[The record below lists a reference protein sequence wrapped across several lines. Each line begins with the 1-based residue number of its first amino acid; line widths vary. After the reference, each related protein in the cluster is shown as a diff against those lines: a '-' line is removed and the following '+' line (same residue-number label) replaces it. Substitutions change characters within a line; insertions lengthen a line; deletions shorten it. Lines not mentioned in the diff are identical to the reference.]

1 VKQIESQQFL
11 LISLSNNIFSATSHS
26 YRQKTTNMRK
36 SMFSLLLLLFVFH
49 QLIFCQVADKRFAG
63 LDTTFDRILKDWKA
77 AGFAVAVVEKNKIV
91 YSKGA
96 GFRDFE
102 KKLPVTPNT
111 LFAIGSC
118 TKAFTASLIGLL
130 EKDGKIEYDKPVR
143 DYLPELKFYNDAM
156 NDQVTVRDM
165 MCHRT
170 GLPRHDYSWYL
181 FPTTRDS
188 LIYRIRYMEP
198 TAGVR
203 EKWQYNNFMFLAQ
216 GVLAE
221 KLFGAKWEQLV
232 KEKFFDPLGMKS
244 SVFSVKDME
253 KSSDASLGYLVYKDN
268 LIFKMDYYNIDA
280 MGPAGCIN
288 SSVNDMANWV
298 ITWINGG
305 KFNDKEIIPPQYVTE
320 AMSSQMTTGGALPD
334 KDNPDIHLSNYGF
347 GWSISS
353 YRGHYRVQHGGN
365 IDGFSA
371 MTCFF
376 PSDSIGIVILTNQ
389 NGSTVPAIVRNI
401 IADRLLK
408 LTRKDWNASL
418 LAADRKA
425 KADAKEA
432 NKNKTA
438 PPKTDGQRTHPL
450 KDYEGLY
457 ANPGYGSIDIFLR
470 NDSLFGQVPGK
481 LIWFRHAWYD
491 VFNVFE
497 INKKFGIDTTEES
510 TPFQFQLSRAGEI
523 NSVEAE
529 MQPGLKPIQFTRT
542 PKPAPVD
549 ASELQKYVG
558 DYELSGVTA
567 KVYIK
572 TDKLFVLVP
581 GQPEYETIPAGNR
594 EFKLKV
600 LSGYSIKF
608 DVNEKNEVTGLNFIQ
623 PNGTFKAKRK

>member
-1 VKQIESQQFL
+1 MRKPSLSFL
-11 LISLSNNIFSATSHS
+11 LVLLICQQTS
-26 YRQKTTNMRK
+26 
-36 SMFSLLLLLFVFH
+36 
-49 QLIFCQVADKRFAG
+49 FCQSVDKRFAG
-63 LDTTFDRILKDWKA
+63 LDTAFNRVLKDWKA

-102 KKLPVTPNT
+102 KKIPVTPNT

-130 EKDGKIEYDKPVR
+130 EKDNKLEYDKPVR
-143 DYLPELKFYNDAM
+143 DYLPELKFYTDAM

-170 GLPRHDYSWYL
+170 GLPRHDFSWYL

-198 TAGVR
+198 TAAVR

-221 KLFGAKWEQLV
+221 KLFGQKWEQLV
-232 KEKFFDPLGMKS
+232 KEKFFEPLGMKS
-244 SVFSVKDME
+244 SNFSVLDME
-253 KSSDASLGYLVYKDN
+253 KNGDASLGYMVFKDSVVM
-268 LIFKMDYYNIDA
+268 KMDYYNIDA
-280 MGPAGCIN
+280 MGPAGSIN

-305 KFNDKEIIPPQYVTE
+305 KFNGKEILPGQYVTE

-334 KDNPDIHLSNYGF
+334 KETPDIHLSNYGF

-376 PSDSIGIVILTNQ
+376 PSDSIGIIVLTNQ

-401 IADRLLK
+401 IADRMLNLP
-408 LTRKDWNASL
+408 RKDWNGNL

-438 PPKTDGQRTHPL
+438 PTKIEGQRTHPL

-457 ANPGYGSIDIFLR
+457 AHPGYGTLDIFSR
-470 NDSLFGQVPGK
+470 NDSLFAKVSNK
-481 LIWFRHAWYD
+481 NFWFKHAHYD

-497 INKKFGIDTTEES
+497 IDKKLGIDTTDDN
-510 TPFQFQLSRAGEI
+510 TAFQFQMNRAGEI
-523 NSVEAE
+523 TWVEAE
-529 MQPGLKPIQFTRT
+529 LQPGLKPLQFMKT
-542 PKPAPVD
+542 PKAAPVD
-549 ASELQKYVG
+549 SAQLKKYEG
-558 DYELSGVTA
+558 EYELGAVTA
-567 KVYIK
+567 KVYLK
-572 TDKLFVLVP
+572 SNVLYVFVP
-581 GQPEYETIPAGNR
+581 GQPEYETIPAGNH

-600 LSGYSIKF
+600 LPGYSVKF
-608 DVNEKNEVTGLNFIQ
+608 EVNDNGDVTALNFIQ

>member
-1 VKQIESQQFL
+1 MRKPSLSFL
-11 LISLSNNIFSATSHS
+11 LVLLICQQTS
-26 YRQKTTNMRK
+26 
-36 SMFSLLLLLFVFH
+36 
-49 QLIFCQVADKRFAG
+49 FCQSVDKRFAG
-63 LDTTFDRILKDWKA
+63 LDTAFNRVLKDWKA

-102 KKLPVTPNT
+102 KKIPVTSNT

-130 EKDGKIEYDKPVR
+130 EKDNKLEYDKPVR
-143 DYLPELKFYNDAM
+143 DYLPELKFYTDAM

-170 GLPRHDYSWYL
+170 GLPRHDFSWYL

-198 TAGVR
+198 TAAVR

-221 KLFGAKWEQLV
+221 KLFGQKWEQLV
-232 KEKFFDPLGMKS
+232 KEKFFEPLGMKS
-244 SVFSVKDME
+244 SNFSVLDME
-253 KSSDASLGYLVYKDN
+253 KNGDASLGYMVFKDSVVM
-268 LIFKMDYYNIDA
+268 KMDYYNIDA
-280 MGPAGCIN
+280 MGPAGSIN

-305 KFNDKEIIPPQYVTE
+305 KFNGKEILPGQYVTD

-334 KDNPDIHLSNYGF
+334 KETPDIHLSNYGF

-376 PSDSIGIVILTNQ
+376 PSDSIGIIVLTNQ

-401 IADRLLK
+401 IADRMLNLP
-408 LTRKDWNASL
+408 RKDWNGNL

-438 PPKTDGQRTHPL
+438 PTKIEGQRTHPL

-457 ANPGYGSIDIFLR
+457 AHPGYGTLDIFSR
-470 NDSLFGQVPGK
+470 NDSLFAKVSNK
-481 LIWFRHAWYD
+481 NFWFKHAHYD

-497 INKKFGIDTTEES
+497 IDKKLGIDTTDDN
-510 TPFQFQLSRAGEI
+510 TAFQFQMNRAGEI
-523 NSVEAE
+523 TWVEAE
-529 MQPGLKPIQFTRT
+529 LQPGLKPLQFMKT
-542 PKPAPVD
+542 PKAAPVD
-549 ASELQKYVG
+549 SAQLKKYEG
-558 DYELSGVTA
+558 EYELGAVTA
-567 KVYIK
+567 KVYLK
-572 TDKLFVLVP
+572 SNVLYVFVP
-581 GQPEYETIPAGNR
+581 GQPEYETIPTGNH

-600 LSGYSIKF
+600 LSGYSVKF
-608 DVNEKNEVTGLNFIQ
+608 EVNDKGEVTALNFIQ

>member
-1 VKQIESQQFL
+1 
-11 LISLSNNIFSATSHS
+11 
-26 YRQKTTNMRK
+26 M
-36 SMFSLLLLLFVFH
+36 
-49 QLIFCQVADKRFAG
+49 
-63 LDTTFDRILKDWKA
+63 DTAFNRVLKDWKA

-102 KKLPVTPNT
+102 KKIPVTPNT

-130 EKDGKIEYDKPVR
+130 EKDNKLEYDKPVR
-143 DYLPELKFYNDAM
+143 DYLPELKFYTDAM

-170 GLPRHDYSWYL
+170 GLPRHDFSWYL

-198 TAGVR
+198 TAAVR

-221 KLFGAKWEQLV
+221 KLFGQKWEQLV
-232 KEKFFDPLGMKS
+232 KEKSFEPLGMKS
-244 SVFSVKDME
+244 SNFSVLDME
-253 KSSDASLGYLVYKDN
+253 KNGDASLGYMVFKDSVVM
-268 LIFKMDYYNIDA
+268 KMDYYNIDA
-280 MGPAGCIN
+280 MGPAGSIN

-305 KFNDKEIIPPQYVTE
+305 KFNGKEILPGQYVTE

-334 KDNPDIHLSNYGF
+334 KETPDIHLSNYGF

-376 PSDSIGIVILTNQ
+376 PSDSIGIIVLTNQ

-401 IADRLLK
+401 IADRMLNLP
-408 LTRKDWNASL
+408 RKDWNGNL

-438 PPKTDGQRTHPL
+438 PTKIEGQRTHPL

-457 ANPGYGSIDIFLR
+457 ANPGYGTLDIFSR
-470 NDSLFGQVPGK
+470 NDSLFAKVSNK
-481 LIWFRHAWYD
+481 NFWFKHAHYD

-497 INKKFGIDTTEES
+497 IDKKLGIDTTDDN
-510 TPFQFQLSRAGEI
+510 TAFQFQMNRAGEI
-523 NSVEAE
+523 TWVEAE
-529 MQPGLKPIQFTRT
+529 LQPGLKPLQFMKT
-542 PKPAPVD
+542 PKAAPVD
-549 ASELQKYVG
+549 SAQLKKYEG
-558 DYELSGVTA
+558 EYELGGVTA
-567 KVYIK
+567 KVYLK
-572 TDKLFVLVP
+572 SNVLYVFVP
-581 GQPEYETIPAGNR
+581 GQPEYETIPAGNH

-600 LSGYSIKF
+600 LPGYSVKF
-608 DVNEKNEVTGLNFIQ
+608 EVNDNGDVTALNFIQ

>member
-1 VKQIESQQFL
+1 
-11 LISLSNNIFSATSHS
+11 
-26 YRQKTTNMRK
+26 
-36 SMFSLLLLLFVFH
+36 
-49 QLIFCQVADKRFAG
+49 
-63 LDTTFDRILKDWKA
+63 LDTAFNRVLKDWKA

-102 KKLPVTPNT
+102 KKIPVTPNT

-130 EKDGKIEYDKPVR
+130 EKDNKLEYDKPVR
-143 DYLPELKFYNDAM
+143 DYLPELKFYTDAM

-170 GLPRHDYSWYL
+170 GLPRHDFSWYL

-198 TAGVR
+198 TAAVR

-221 KLFGAKWEQLV
+221 KLFGQKWEQLV
-232 KEKFFDPLGMKS
+232 KEKFFEPLGMKS
-244 SVFSVKDME
+244 SNFSVLDME
-253 KSSDASLGYLVYKDN
+253 KNGDASLGYMVFKDSVVM
-268 LIFKMDYYNIDA
+268 KMDYYNIDA
-280 MGPAGCIN
+280 MGPAGSIN

-305 KFNDKEIIPPQYVTE
+305 KFNGKEILPGQYVTE

-334 KDNPDIHLSNYGF
+334 KETPDIHLSNYGF

-376 PSDSIGIVILTNQ
+376 PSDSIGIIVLTNQ

-401 IADRLLK
+401 IADRMLNLP
-408 LTRKDWNASL
+408 RKDWNGNL

-438 PPKTDGQRTHPL
+438 PTKIEGQRTHPL

-457 ANPGYGSIDIFLR
+457 ANPGYGTLDIFSR
-470 NDSLFGQVPGK
+470 NDSLFAKVSNK
-481 LIWFRHAWYD
+481 NFWFKHAHYD

-497 INKKFGIDTTEES
+497 IDKKLGIDTTDDN
-510 TPFQFQLSRAGEI
+510 TAFQFQMNRAGEI
-523 NSVEAE
+523 TWVEAE
-529 MQPGLKPIQFTRT
+529 LQPGLKPLQFMKT
-542 PKPAPVD
+542 PKAAPVD
-549 ASELQKYVG
+549 SAQLKKYEG
-558 DYELSGVTA
+558 EYELGGVTA
-567 KVYIK
+567 KVYLK
-572 TDKLFVLVP
+572 SNVLYVSVP
-581 GQPEYETIPAGNR
+581 GQPEYETIPAGNH

-600 LSGYSIKF
+600 LPGYSVKF
-608 DVNEKNEVTGLNFIQ
+608 EVNDKGDVTALNFIQ

>member
-1 VKQIESQQFL
+1 MRKPSLSFL
-11 LISLSNNIFSATSHS
+11 LVLLICQQTS
-26 YRQKTTNMRK
+26 
-36 SMFSLLLLLFVFH
+36 
-49 QLIFCQVADKRFAG
+49 FCQSVDKRFAG
-63 LDTTFDRILKDWKA
+63 LDTAFNRVLKDWKA

-102 KKLPVTPNT
+102 KKIPVTSNT

-130 EKDGKIEYDKPVR
+130 EKDNKLEYDKPVR
-143 DYLPELKFYNDAM
+143 DYLPELKFHTDAM

-170 GLPRHDYSWYL
+170 GLPRHDFSWYL

-198 TAGVR
+198 TAAVR

-221 KLFGAKWEQLV
+221 KLFGQKWEQLV
-232 KEKFFDPLGMKS
+232 KEKFFEPLGMKS
-244 SVFSVKDME
+244 SNFSVLDME
-253 KSSDASLGYLVYKDN
+253 KNGDASLGYMVFKDSVVM
-268 LIFKMDYYNIDA
+268 KMDYYNIDA
-280 MGPAGCIN
+280 MGPAGSIN

-305 KFNDKEIIPPQYVTE
+305 KFNGKEILPGQYVTE

-334 KDNPDIHLSNYGF
+334 KETPDIHLSNYGF

-376 PSDSIGIVILTNQ
+376 PSDSIGIIVLTNQ

-401 IADRLLK
+401 IADRMLNLP
-408 LTRKDWNASL
+408 RKDWNGNL

-438 PPKTDGQRTHPL
+438 PTKIEGQRTHPL

-457 ANPGYGSIDIFLR
+457 AHPGYGTLDIFSR
-470 NDSLFGQVPGK
+470 NDSLFAKVSNK
-481 LIWFRHAWYD
+481 NFWFKHAHYD

-497 INKKFGIDTTEES
+497 IDKKLGIDTTDDN
-510 TPFQFQLSRAGEI
+510 TAFQFQMNRAGEI
-523 NSVEAE
+523 TWVEAE
-529 MQPGLKPIQFTRT
+529 LQPGLKPLQFMKT
-542 PKPAPVD
+542 PKAAPVD
-549 ASELQKYVG
+549 SAQLKKYEG
-558 DYELSGVTA
+558 EYELGGVTA
-567 KVYIK
+567 KVYLK
-572 TDKLFVLVP
+572 SNVLYVFVP
-581 GQPEYETIPAGNR
+581 GQPEYETIPAGNH

-600 LSGYSIKF
+600 LPGYSVKF
-608 DVNEKNEVTGLNFIQ
+608 EVNDKGDVTALNFIQ